1 MAFENLYNSFYYK
14 KGELFMLRN
23 TNKLNALRNLFYIVI
38 ISFTI
43 SCVKAE
49 YLSIDP
55 KNPMSLVSSYLMSL
69 LNTTGLSSGSDSL
82 SLSTISAI
90 LYDENG
96 NPLANAKMDINST
109 SSSLVSRAFT
119 TVYTDSDGMYEISAG
134 DGTLTIS
141 VTKSDGTAMGSFFI
155 KVEGEKTPTVTNNN
169 SSFQS
174 TEPQAMKQTSS
185 TNTANTTPSQ
195 KPNIAYSSA
204 SYTILTGQFTLPVI
218 PRNSGGKISTCTVSP
233 SLPIGLS
240 VKPTSCT
247 IAGTSS
253 ANTQSRAYQI
263 TATNSAGSITVS
275 LTLAVVRPEPPQS
288 LSYSG
293 SPYTFTLG
301 QTVSI
306 LPTYSGG
313 KFKSCTSSPSLATI
327 GLVFDSLSCRV
338 SGVANIPRTATSYT
352 ITVSNGSGSVTG
364 SLSIAVVNSSAAPSI
379 SASTVSMP
387 TGLLKTG
394 QTTVY
399 QTGDDGTYQKGISR
413 TFTVG
418 GSTGL
423 VWQRCSAG
431 QNNDA
436 TCSGTAQ
443 TYTWNQANSYCS
455 SLSVEGRN
463 WRLPTVKEQ
472 TQIIDNS
479 KSNSFNI
486 NLDIF
491 PNTQGGFYW
500 SSINYSNLM
509 SINLF
514 TYFNDGGIGFDG
526 NINNG
531 GYVRCISGSEDSFSL
546 VDNNNGT
553 ITDS

>member
-1 MAFENLYNSFYYK
+1 
-14 KGELFMLRN
+14 MLRN
-23 TNKLNALRNLFYIVI
+23 TNKLNALRNLFYILVL
-38 ISFTI
+38 SFTI

-55 KNPMSLVSSYLMSL
+55 KNPMSLISSYLMSL
-69 LNTTGLSSGSDSL
+69 LNATGLSSGSDTL
-82 SLSTISAI
+82 SLSMISAI

-109 SSSLVSRAFT
+109 SSNLLSRASS

-204 SYTILTGQFTLPVI
+204 SYTIISGQFTLPVI

-288 LSYSG
+288 LRYSG
-293 SPYTFTLG
+293 SPFTFTKG
-301 QTVSI
+301 QSVAITPS
-306 LPTYSGG
+306 YGGG
-313 KFKSCTSSPSLATI
+313 KIKSCTSSSSLAAI
-327 GLVFDSLSCRV
+327 GLILDPLSCRV
-338 SGVANIPRTATSYT
+338 FGVVSVSQNAVSYT
-352 ITVSNGSGSVTG
+352 ITASNGSGSVTG
-364 SLSIAVVNSSAAPSI
+364 SLGIGVVNNEICLFNSS
-379 SASTVSMP
+379 
-387 TGLLKTG
+387 
-394 QTTVY
+394 VY
-399 QTGDDGTYQKGISR
+399 
-413 TFTVG
+413 
-418 GSTGL
+418 
-423 VWQRCSAG
+423 
-431 QNNDA
+431 N
-436 TCSGTAQ
+436 SG
-443 TYTWNQANSYCS
+443 C
-455 SLSVEGRN
+455 
-463 WRLPTVKEQ
+463 KF
-472 TQIIDNS
+472 
-479 KSNSFNI
+479 K
-486 NLDIF
+486 
-491 PNTQGGFYW
+491 
-500 SSINYSNLM
+500 
-509 SINLF
+509 
-514 TYFNDGGIGFDG
+514 
-526 NINNG
+526 
-531 GYVRCISGSEDSFSL
+531 
-546 VDNNNGT
+546 
-553 ITDS
+553 